1 MIPLKW
7 KLYRV
12 SNYLLLVSGSII
24 FLRFLQQSILD
35 PTTNVYAI
43 FFGIILFLMILQS
56 VVNLVIMA
64 KTFPNKQL
72 TLRKYYWHIFAT
84 FCNSV
89 IALAFIYFTVSEVL
103 PELGKEQPYKL
114 LLFIALGIFLFLIAN
129 SIFVLICQLNIKS
142 YLRKNNANLIKSMID
157 SIGEE

>member
-12 SNYLLLVSGSII
+12 SNYLLLVSGSLI
-24 FLRFLQQSILD
+24 FLRFLQASIFE
-35 PTTNVYAI
+35 PTTNIYAI
-43 FFGIILFLMILQS
+43 SFGIILFLMILQS
-56 VVNLVIMA
+56 IINLVIMA
-64 KTFPNKQL
+64 KTFPNKLL
-72 TLRKYYWHIFAT
+72 TLGKYYWHIFAT

-89 IALAFIYFTVSEVL
+89 IALALIYFTVSEVL
-103 PELGKEQPYKL
+103 PELGKTETYET

-129 SIFVLICQLNIKS
+129 SVFVLICQLNIKS
-142 YLRKNNANLIKSMID
+142 YLQKNNATFVKSMID

>member
-1 MIPLKW
+1 MLSLKW
-7 KLYRV
+7 KLYRI

-64 KTFPNKQL
+64 KTFPNKPL
-72 TLRKYYWHIFAT
+72 TMGKYYWHIFAT

-103 PELGKEQPYKL
+103 PDLGKAKPYET

-129 SIFVLICQLNIKS
+129 SVFVLICQLNIKS
-142 YLRKNNANLIKSMID
+142 FLQKNNATLIKSMID